1 MSENVISQNY
11 KGTNSDTEKWTAWE
25 LQDDLSTVSC
35 YAACEVD
42 NLITGRQN
50 GFKAVKHLVEMIRN
64 SLIFVGQSAQGEY
77 MIDPAAAVAM
87 GQALEHSYPDLKPSI
102 QTLEGLINEAKK
114 VTDLLEQVTKNPKSI
129 IEQGK
134 LEDLRKLRSLCLTLS
149 KSALACEEPIEER
162 EPEVFS

>member
-1 MSENVISQNY
+1 MSGEVISQNY
-11 KGTNSDTEKWTAWE
+11 SDTEKWTAWE

-50 GFKAVKHLVEMIRN
+50 GFKAVKHLVDMIRN
-64 SLIFVGQSAQGEY
+64 SLIVVGQPAQTETEY
-77 MIDPAAAVAM
+77 MVDPATAVAM
-87 GQALEHSYPDLKPSI
+87 GEALEYSYPDLRPSI
-102 QTLEGLINEAKK
+102 QTLEGLINEARK
-114 VTDLLEQVTKNPKSI
+114 VTDLLEQITKNPESI

-134 LEDLRKLRSLCLTLS
+134 FEELKKLRSLCLALS
-149 KSALACEEPIEER
+149 KSTLAFEEPIEER